1 MSVEDQRVAEPVR
14 IVFLQ
19 QDPLLAETYRIKLE
33 LDGCRVI
40 VANASDQA
48 LRDLRSQPPDVIF
61 LDASSGVAADGAI
74 LEGLRVDPT
83 TERIPVI
90 ILSNQ
95 NAGQLASEGL
105 NLGPLDY
112 LVHRAG

>member
-1 MSVEDQRVAEPVR
+1 MLVEDESVTEPVQ

-33 LDGCRVI
+33 LEGYRVI

-48 LRDLRSQPPDVIF
+48 LQDLRSQPPDIIY
-61 LDASSGVAADGAI
+61 LDASSGVAADGAV
-74 LEGLRVDPT
+74 LDWLRDDPT
-83 TERIPVI
+83 TGRIPVI
-90 ILSNQ
+90 ILSKQ
-95 NAGQLASEGL
+95 NAVQLASSGL

-112 LVHRAG
+112 LVHCVY